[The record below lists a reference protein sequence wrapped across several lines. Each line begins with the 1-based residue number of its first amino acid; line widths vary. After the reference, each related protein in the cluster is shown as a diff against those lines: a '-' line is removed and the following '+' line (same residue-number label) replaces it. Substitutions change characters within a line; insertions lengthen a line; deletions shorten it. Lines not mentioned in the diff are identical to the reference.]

1 MAIRKVNKFMIKRI
15 LSGMLAAGIVSTM
28 AVGMT
33 GCGDSSDPGNKDGD
47 VNFGGKT
54 LTIASWVDFEPEL
67 GKSESED
74 AAYYA
79 LQQAMEKFNVK
90 VQWNITTQENH
101 FSQFQAK
108 SLSGLVYADIVLSH
122 SWNHVSLISQGLQ
135 TPLDEYYDAMSEEE
149 KSHWDMEL
157 SKFGDH
163 YYGLSPKSN
172 VTLPIACMFYN
183 RTRLKELKLQD
194 PQELARQGKWTWD
207 KFHEYCKAAT
217 DAASEKYG
225 LSMYNMYNVLGGGNN
240 VKTVVFDET
249 DGKYYN
255 GFTHGDE
262 AAKNM
267 QCLEFLTN
275 MSKDK
280 IVYGDWIQGSEAMDD
295 AENAFL
301 DGQTLFTFAQNG
313 ARLKKLGMT
322 DFGVVTTPIADFN
335 TDQSLYNLME
345 SFTYW
350 MIPSKTN
357 FPAADIFEFWAYA
370 QNTWDKDRGDA
381 YYEFNLDNYKEEQL
395 DLNYTDMKDVEFLVE
410 MSEKVVV
417 KPSLDLS
424 CSLGDLVANGI
435 YCEVISGNATPAA
448 AVAAKDNE
456 IQAKI
461 DEALNSAA
469 KDEGSSGS

>member
-1 MAIRKVNKFMIKRI
+1 MIKRF
-15 LSGMLAAGIVSTM
+15 LSGMIVAGMMLAVSAGL
-28 AVGMT
+28 T
-33 GCGDSSDPGNKDGD
+33 GCGDSPDAGKKGGD
-47 VNFGGKT
+47 VDFGGKT
-54 LTIASWVDFEPEL
+54 LTIASWVDYEPKL
-67 GKSESED
+67 GESEGGD

-79 LQQAMEKFNVK
+79 LQQALEEFNVK
-90 VQWNITTQENH
+90 VEWVITTQENH

-108 SLSGLVYADIVLSH
+108 SLSGLVYADIVMSH

-135 TPLDEYYDAMSEEE
+135 TPLDEYYEAMSEEE
-149 KSHWDMEL
+149 KSHWNMDL

-163 YYGLSPKSN
+163 YYGLTPKAN
-172 VTLPIACMFYN
+172 VTLPTASMFYN

-194 PQELARQGKWTWD
+194 PQELARNGKWTWD
-207 KFHEYCKAAT
+207 KFREYCLAAT
-217 DAASEKYG
+217 DTANQKYG

-240 VKTVVFDET
+240 VKTVVFDEA

-280 IVYGDWIQGSEAMDD
+280 MVYGDWIQGSEAMDD

-313 ARLKKLGMT
+313 SRLKKLGMT
-322 DFGVVTTPIADFN
+322 DFGVVTAPIADFN

-357 FPAADIFEFWAYA
+357 FPVSDIVAFWTYA
-370 QNTWDKDRGDA
+370 QNTWDKNRGKA
-381 YYEFNLDNYKEEQL
+381 YYEFNLEDYKEEQL
-395 DLNYTDMKDVEFLVE
+395 DLNYTDMKDVEFLIE
-410 MSEKVVV
+410 MSKKVVV

-424 CSLGDLVANGI
+424 CSLGDLIANGI
-435 YCEVISGNATPAA
+435 YCEVISGNATPAT

-461 DEALNSAA
+461 DDALNSAA
-469 KDEGSSGS
+469 KSQDNSGS